1 MKKAYIR
8 EGVVQYVEDRDIPLE
23 QLFHPDVCKDF
34 VDIPLE
40 LQNRVCY
47 GWRYDLETGDF
58 TEPSIGSPIP
68 NTNDIYTPNDP
79 QALTALLVQ
88 TAQDVTQAQLDAIA
102 LQQQLTGLALNA
114 MKGA

>member
-23 QLFHPDVCKDF
+23 QLFHADILKDF

-47 GWRYDLETGDF
+47 GWRYDPETGDF

-68 NTNDIYTPNDP
+68 NTNDIYTPTDP

-88 TAQDVTQAQLDAIA
+88 TAQDVTQVQLDTIA
-102 LQQQLTGLALNA
+102 TQQQLTGLELDA